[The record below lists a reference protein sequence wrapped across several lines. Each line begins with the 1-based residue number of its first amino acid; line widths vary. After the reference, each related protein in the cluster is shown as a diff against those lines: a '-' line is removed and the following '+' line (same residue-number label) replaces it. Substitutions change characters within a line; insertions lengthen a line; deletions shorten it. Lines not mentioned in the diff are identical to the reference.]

1 MNHQLLVMKQIKPIF
16 LSFLLVL
23 FGITFLQA
31 KNKTDSIVKVFRFN
45 IDQMIA
51 PPSWHTTKRAI
62 EAAEKQKA
70 DLILIKMNTYGG
82 MLDAADSIRT
92 KILDCPI
99 PVYVFIDKNAASAGA
114 LISMA
119 CDSIYMA
126 PGSSMGAATV
136 VDQSGKPMPD
146 KYQSYM
152 RSLMRSTAE
161 VTGRNPQIAQAM
173 VDPSIVVP
181 GVSDSGK
188 VLTFTPSEAIKNG
201 FCEAEVSTIEGVLAH
216 AGIKNYRIVE
226 HHETISDKLIGFLI
240 NPLVGGI
247 LIMII
252 IGGIYFEL
260 QTPGIGFPLAA
271 AIIAALLYFSP
282 LYMEGLA
289 THWEILLF
297 IIGVILVALEIFVIP
312 GFGITGM
319 LGIFFMI
326 IGLTLSMVQS
336 TGPGFFDFDLTGMIK
351 AFSVVIIAFALSA
364 ILSIYLTKKLFS
376 SSTFGYLGLNKI
388 QKKEEGYTFASEE
401 YSSMVGKLGES
412 LTQLRPAGKVTIN
425 NDTFDAVAEISYIKK
440 GEKIVVTGYRNA
452 QLVVMIKK
460 SKELSN

>member
-1 MNHQLLVMKQIKPIF
+1 MKQIKYIF

-23 FGITFLQA
+23 FGIAFLQA
-31 KNKTDSIVKVFRFN
+31 ENDTDSTVKVFRFN
-45 IDQMIA
+45 IDKMIA

-62 EAAEKQKA
+62 EAAERQKA

-82 MLDAADSIRT
+82 LLDAADSIRT

-114 LISMA
+114 LISLA

-126 PGSSMGAATV
+126 PGSSIGAATV

-161 VTGRNPQIAQAM
+161 VNGRNPQIAQAM

-181 GVSDSGK
+181 GVSISGK

-201 FCEAEVSTIEGVLAH
+201 FCEAEVGSIKEIMKH
-216 AGIKNYRIVE
+216 AGIKNYQLVE
-226 HHETISDKLIGFLI
+226 HHETITDKLIGFLI

-252 IGGIYFEL
+252 IGGIYFEF
-260 QTPGIGFPLAA
+260 QAPGIGFPLAA
-271 AIIAALLYFSP
+271 AVIAALLYFSP
-282 LYMEGLA
+282 LYLEGLA

-297 IIGVILVALEIFVIP
+297 IVGLILVALEIFVIP
-312 GFGITGM
+312 GFGITGA
-319 LGIFFMI
+319 LGIFFMV
-326 IGLTLSMVQS
+326 IGLTLSMVKS

-351 AFSVVIIAFALSA
+351 ALFVVVIAFALSA
-364 ILSIYLTKKLFS
+364 VLSIYLTKKLFTS
-376 SSTFGYLGLNKI
+376 TTFGYLGLNKI
-388 QKKEEGYTFASEE
+388 QKKEEGYTFASKK
-401 YSSMVGKLGES
+401 YSSMVGKTGES
-412 LTQLRPAGKVTIN
+412 LTQLRPAGKVLIN
-425 NDTFDAVAEISYIKK
+425 NDTFDAVAEISYINK
-440 GEKIVVTGYRNA
+440 GEGIVVTGYRNA
-452 QLVVMIKK
+452 QLVVNM
-460 SKELSN
+460 KEGNGVE